1 MEWVLY
7 LVSNLNGDASFLSIP
22 APSNEP
28 LPLSEDPP
36 GVNVGAQDHIGQV
49 EEEVIFDGNIDDLHQ
64 VQIVE
69 QEDLAEV
76 NRQALEVQVEV
87 QNTVK
92 SLVICL
98 NCHQKSPYL
107 RDQVPMGTHF
117 TVLVPIGS
125 LFTFQ
130 GPYFEWVW
138 GEQLNLI
145 FQIDCQRDFY
155 SPLQIY

>member
-7 LVSNLNGDASFLSIP
+7 LVSNLNGDTSFLSIP
-22 APSNEP
+22 SPSNEP
-28 LPLSEDPP
+28 LSEDQP

-98 NCHQKSPYL
+98 NCHQKKSL
-107 RDQVPMGTHF
+107 SQ
-117 TVLVPIGS
+117 GS
-125 LFTFQ
+125 
-130 GPYFEWVW
+130 GPYGDPFHSSA
-138 GEQLNLI
+138 
-145 FQIDCQRDFY
+145 R
-155 SPLQIY
+155 

>member
-7 LVSNLNGDASFLSIP
+7 LVSNLNGDTSFLSIP

-36 GVNVGAQDHIGQV
+36 GVNVGAQDHHGQV

-98 NCHQKSPYL
+98 NCYQKSHYL
-107 RDQVPMGTHF
+107 
-117 TVLVPIGS
+117 
-125 LFTFQ
+125 
-130 GPYFEWVW
+130 EWVW

-155 SPLQIY
+155 SALQIY

>member
-7 LVSNLNGDASFLSIP
+7 LVSNLNGDPSFLSIP

-36 GVNVGAQDHIGQV
+36 GVNVGAQDHHGQV

-76 NRQALEVQVEV
+76 NMKALEEHDEV

-92 SLVICL
+92 SLVI
-98 NCHQKSPYL
+98 YL
-107 RDQVPMGTHF
+107 PRG
-117 TVLVPIGS
+117 LYSS
-125 LFTFQ
+125 LF
-130 GPYFEWVW
+130 
-138 GEQLNLI
+138 
-145 FQIDCQRDFY
+145 R
-155 SPLQIY
+155 

>member
-7 LVSNLNGDASFLSIP
+7 LVSNLNGDTSFLSIP
-22 APSNEP
+22 APSNET
-28 LPLSEDPP
+28 LPLLEDPP
-36 GVNVGAQDHIGQV
+36 GVNVGAQDHHGQV

-76 NRQALEVQVEV
+76 NMQALEEHDEV

-98 NCHQKSPYL
+98 NCYQKSPFL
-107 RDQVPMGTHF
+107 ISGIRFLWGPISQFWSPLGPC
-117 TVLVPIGS
+117 LLSKVPILSGFGVNS
-125 LFTFQ
+125 LTSF
-130 GPYFEWVW
+130 
-138 GEQLNLI
+138 
-145 FQIDCQRDFY
+145 
-155 SPLQIY
+155 SK

>member
-7 LVSNLNGDASFLSIP
+7 LVSNLNGDTSFLSIP

-36 GVNVGAQDHIGQV
+36 GVNVGAQDHHGQV

-92 SLVICL
+92 SLVI
-98 NCHQKSPYL
+98 YL
-107 RDQVPMGTHF
+107 PRG
-117 TVLVPIGS
+117 LYSS
-125 LFTFQ
+125 LF
-130 GPYFEWVW
+130 W
-138 GEQLNLI
+138 
-145 FQIDCQRDFY
+145 
-155 SPLQIY
+155 

>member
-36 GVNVGAQDHIGQV
+36 GVNVGNQDHHGQVKPV
-49 EEEVIFDGNIDDLHQ
+49 EEEIIFDGNIDDLHQ
-64 VQIVE
+64 V
-69 QEDLAEV
+69 
-76 NRQALEVQVEV
+76 NMQALEEHDEV

-98 NCHQKSPYL
+98 NCYQKSPYL

-117 TVLVPIGS
+117 TVLVPMGS

-145 FQIDCQRDFY
+145 FQIDCQQDFY

>member
-1 MEWVLY
+1 MEQ
-7 LVSNLNGDASFLSIP
+7 LVGMSKSKGEKIQNKN
-22 APSNEP
+22 
-28 LPLSEDPP
+28 PP
-36 GVNVGAQDHIGQV
+36 ND
-49 EEEVIFDGNIDDLHQ
+49 
-64 VQIVE
+64 
-69 QEDLAEV
+69 
-76 NRQALEVQVEV
+76 EV

-98 NCHQKSPYL
+98 NCYQKSPYL

-117 TVLVPIGS
+117 TVLLPMGS

-145 FQIDCQRDFY
+145 FQIDCQQDFY

>member
-7 LVSNLNGDASFLSIP
+7 LVSNLN
-22 APSNEP
+22 
-28 LPLSEDPP
+28 
-36 GVNVGAQDHIGQV
+36 QDHIGQV

-76 NRQALEVQVEV
+76 NRQALEVQ
-87 QNTVK
+87 NTVK

-98 NCHQKSPYL
+98 NCYQKSPYL